1 LPAFWAAAGFSA
13 GIILAAHTGWF
24 SILSALAGLVYFRW
38 QKPGLL
44 SLFVSLGALSFMLS
58 TARLP
63 DDISG
68 LRNANLLLV
77 AEPVDTAHLRVLGL
91 DEDGFVRASGTL
103 VSEGRW
109 LSPRKPYLVSGH
121 IGEDGVFRMARAVPM
136 EPYPVFS
143 PARNW
148 VKRALAR
155 ASSSPENLGL
165 SAGFL
170 LGDRDLIPRPLLEN
184 FRETGLMHLLAIS
197 GLHVG
202 LIFLILAIG
211 LSFLPRRWGVSVAA
225 GLVWAYAFFVG
236 ASPSVIRA
244 AMFISLFVLAYVS
257 GRKRNDLNTLGAAA
271 LATLMVNPTWLMDT
285 GFQLSYLATFGILY
299 YMRGIWLSGGWAR
312 KWLISPV
319 LVTFSAQV
327 FVAPLL
333 LSRFGTLSLWV
344 FPLNILEV
352 PLLFLVMA
360 EWALY
365 FLFYSLRIAAPFAA
379 VANLGLD
386 LMRLTIN
393 GAASMA
399 PLQLK
404 FPMPFWAMALWWA
417 GAIAARPGIAWLRG
431 RTSRG

>member
-1 LPAFWAAAGFSA
+1 MPAFWAAVGFSA
-13 GIILAAHTGWF
+13 GIILANQLGWF
-24 SILSALAGLVYFRW
+24 SLLSALAGFLYFRW
-38 QKPGLL
+38 QKAGLI
-44 SLFVSLGALSFMLS
+44 SLFAPLGALAFMLS
-58 TARLP
+58 QARLP
-63 DDISG
+63 DDASG
-68 LRNANLLLV
+68 IRNANLLLLV
-77 AEPVDTAHLRVLGL
+77 EPLDTARLRVLGI

-103 VSEGRW
+103 TGTGRW
-109 LSPRKPYLVSGH
+109 LSPRRSYLVSGH
-121 IGEDGVFRMARAVPM
+121 IGGDGVFRTARAVPT

-143 PARNW
+143 AGRAW
-148 VKRALAR
+148 VRERLR
-155 ASSSPENLGL
+155 RESSSPENFGL
-165 SAGFL
+165 SAGFI

-202 LIFLILAIG
+202 LIFLILTIG
-211 LSFLPRRWGVSVAA
+211 LSFLPRHWSVSVATA
-225 GLVWAYAFFVG
+225 LIWVYAFFVG

-244 AMFISLFVLAYVS
+244 AIFISLFALAYLS

-271 LATLMVNPTWLMDT
+271 LVTLTVNPTWLMDT

-299 YMRGIWLSGGWAR
+299 YMRGIRLSGGWAR
-312 KWLISPV
+312 QWLLSPI
-319 LVTFSAQV
+319 LVTLSAQV

-333 LSRFGTLSLWV
+333 LSRFGTLSLWA

-365 FLFYSLRIAAPFAA
+365 FLLYPLRISAPFAS

-386 LMRLTIN
+386 LMRFTIN
-393 GAASMA
+393 AAASLA

-417 GAIAARPGIAWLRG
+417 GAIAVRPGITWLRA
-431 RTSRG
+431 RISKR

>member
-1 LPAFWAAAGFSA
+1 
-13 GIILAAHTGWF
+13 
-24 SILSALAGLVYFRW
+24 
-38 QKPGLL
+38 
-44 SLFVSLGALSFMLS
+44 MLS
-58 TARLP
+58 TVRLP

-77 AEPVDTAHLRVLGL
+77 AEPLDTAHLRVVGL

-103 VSEGRW
+103 VAAGRW
-109 LSPRKPYLVSGH
+109 LSPRKPYLISGH
-121 IGEDGVFRMARAVPM
+121 IGEDGVFRMAGIVPL

-143 PARNW
+143 PARDW
-148 VKRALAR
+148 VRKALTH

-165 SAGFL
+165 SVGFL
-170 LGDRDLIPRPLLEN
+170 LGERDLIPRPLLEN
-184 FRETGLMHLLAIS
+184 FRQTGLMHLLAIS

-202 LIFLILAIG
+202 LIFLVLTIG
-211 LSFLPRRWGVSVAA
+211 LSFLPRRWSVSLAA
-225 GLVWAYAFFVG
+225 ALVWTYAFFVG

-244 AMFISLFVLAYVS
+244 AMFISLFVLAYIS
-257 GRKRNDLNTLGAAA
+257 GRRRNDLNTLGAAA

-312 KWLISPV
+312 KWLLSPI
-319 LVTFSAQV
+319 LVTLSAQV
-327 FVAPLL
+327 FVAPIL
-333 LSRFGTLSLWV
+333 LSQFGTLSLWA

-352 PLLFLVMA
+352 PLLFFVMA

-365 FLFYSLRIAAPFAA
+365 FLFYPMRIAAPFGA

-393 GAASMA
+393 GAASIA
-399 PLQLK
+399 PLQLRL
-404 FPMPFWAMALWWA
+404 PMPFWAMALWWA
-417 GAIAARPGIAWLRG
+417 VAIAARPAVAWLYDRKV
-431 RTSRG
+431 RR